1 MNLKAIVKPEAG
13 NKGAWSH
20 YSSLCFPLDAKRKK
34 NYTESRDSRVGH
46 QDEKWG

>member
-34 NYTESRDSRVGH
+34 KLYRIHKLESRAFSS
-46 QDEKWG
+46 DE